1 MAIFFQLDEEHYRLY
16 SLKQDPEPIHST
28 HGHAKGKNRL
38 NKLKIF
44 SVIELHMM
52 LYEEEINGVEFPAC
66 SSDSKHKYL
75 KTKEGESRCL

>member
-1 MAIFFQLDEEHYRLY
+1 MRNIIAFTVSNKILSRFIALMIM
-16 SLKQDPEPIHST
+16 P
-28 HGHAKGKNRL
+28 KGKNRL

-52 LYEEEINGVEFPAC
+52 LYEEEINGVEFPAY

>member
-1 MAIFFQLDEEHYRLY
+1 MRNIIAFTVSNKILSRFIALMVM
-16 SLKQDPEPIHST
+16 P
-28 HGHAKGKNRL
+28 KGKNRL

-52 LYEEEINGVEFPAC
+52 LYEKEINGVEFPAC

>member
-1 MAIFFQLDEEHYRLY
+1 MRNIIAFTVSNKILSRFIALMVM
-16 SLKQDPEPIHST
+16 P
-28 HGHAKGKNRL
+28 KGKNRL